1 MFIRKNWDLKLFIHN
16 QNFRILLSQT
26 LDYYQIDIRS
36 YAISELIKKRTN
48 LGKKP
53 NLSFFRD
60 SKGFEVDTIADWNH
74 TFAIEIKSTSESEQ
88 KLSANTKKYLSLRQ
102 DENCKGIIL
111 YLGDLT
117 CSINDI
123 KYVAWQDW
131 SKFE

>member
-1 MFIRKNWDLKLFIHN
+1 MERN
-16 QNFRILLSQT
+16 
-26 LDYYQIDIRS
+26 
-36 YAISELIKKRTN
+36 LIC
-48 LGKKP
+48 L
-53 NLSFFRD
+53 FRD